1 MPRKLKSLT
10 WTDSEGNIIVKK
22 KMGPVAKGPKKG
34 SKKGSLPK
42 GKPMKKN
49 GMPY

>member
-1 MPRKLKSLT
+1 MAKFKSLD
-10 WTDSEGNIIVKK
+10 WTDSEGNIVKK

-42 GKPMKKN
+42 GKKPMKN